1 MSESADANPDAAHL
15 ALRPYDDADVQ
26 PVLQRLLR
34 SPEVVGGVASFRFPR
49 LYGALPWALRPLV
62 RWWLRRR
69 VRGLRSVREFQ
80 ASLEPLFEWLV
91 EHTTDGFSHAGAE
104 RLEPG
109 RGYLYVSNH
118 RDIALDPGL
127 LNYALWLAGH
137 DTVRIGIGDNLLGH
151 WYATDL
157 MRLNKSFVIPRS
169 GKVGK
174 ALYRAYRDTS
184 AYIYESVANGQSVW
198 IAQREGRAKDGWDE
212 TEVAVIKMLQMSRRG
227 RDASFA
233 QSIAELHLV
242 PVSISYE
249 VDPCDL
255 AKAREL
261 SIIERCGRYEKIGDE
276 DLRTIVNGIAGYK
289 GRVHVEFGDPLC
301 GEFDSAEQ
309 VALEIDRQ
317 IVESY
322 RLFPTHLHAWR
333 MLGERDP
340 PSELMPFALEE
351 SPALARFAAR
361 VDMCPDEYRPFLLA
375 MYANPIRRRMRLLSD
390 DAGTA

>member
-1 MSESADANPDAAHL
+1 MPESSDANADTI
-15 ALRPYDDADVQ
+15 ALRPYGDHEV
-26 PVLQRLLR
+26 PEVLERLLR

-49 LYGALPWALRPLV
+49 LYGALPWAVRPAV

-69 VRGLRSVREFQ
+69 VRGIATVREFQ

-91 EHTTDGFSHAGAE
+91 EHTTDGFSHEGAD
-104 RLEPG
+104 RLDPD
-109 RGYLYVSNH
+109 RGYLFVSNH

-169 GKVGK
+169 DKVGK
-174 ALYRAYRDTS
+174 ALYRAYRATS
-184 AYIYESVANGQSVW
+184 AYIYDSIASGQSVW
-198 IAQREGRAKDGWDE
+198 IAQREGRAKDGLDQ

-227 RDASFA
+227 QDASFGR
-233 QSIAELHLV
+233 SIAELNLV

-261 SIIERCGRYEKIGDE
+261 SIIERCGHYEKIGDE
-276 DLRTIVNGIAGYK
+276 DLRAIVNGIAGYK
-289 GRVHVEFGDPLC
+289 GRIHVAFGEPL
-301 GEFDSAEQ
+301 GGGFDAAEE
-309 VALEIDRQ
+309 VAAEIDCQ
-317 IVESY
+317 IIESY
-322 RLFPTHLHAWR
+322 RIFPTHLYAWR
-333 MLGERDP
+333 TLGESDP
-340 PSELMPFALEE
+340 PAEYMPHALDE
-351 SPALARFAAR
+351 SPALTRFAAR
-361 VDMCPDEYRPFLLA
+361 VDMCPDEFRPFLLA
-375 MYANPIRRRMRLLSD
+375 MYANPIRNRLRVAAAAQSAD
-390 DAGTA
+390 